1 MTGVIEVM
9 LLRWGENNTAGRTVT
24 FQLPEEGE
32 HPFKHLSTG
41 TKSGQRMALS
51 VALIADGDTVGPDA
65 PIEKTEGEKA
75 VQQAGILCNEEGFQ
89 EWLRENKPHLWAGV
103 LQNYGSHLG
112 PLLTTTHAVRSY
124 CLVNSRAEFNTNR
137 EARVRWNRMVGEYHE
152 YQRHGP

>member
-65 PIEKTEGEKA
+65 PIEKTEGERA
-75 VQQAGILCNEEGFQ
+75 VMQAGKLCNEEGFQ
-89 EWLRENKPHLWAGV
+89 SWLATKYPNFQLYYEDTGKTFSDVAAGIV
-103 LQNYGSHLG
+103 R
-112 PLLTTTHAVRSY
+112 AVCTAR
-124 CLVNSRAEFNTNR
+124 SRAEFATNP
-137 EARVRWNRMVGEYHE
+137 EALARWKKLAGEY
-152 YQRHGP
+152 YDFPRHGV